1 MQLALL
7 EALKL
12 NLVEWLAFGQAGDHV
27 VEIAM
32 LGLQFD
38 ESAP

>member
-12 NLVEWLAFGQAGDHV
+12 NLVEGLVLGQARDHV
-27 VEIAM
+27 VEIAV
-32 LGLQFD
+32 LCLQFD
-38 ESAP
+38 ESAS